1 MCAKVILLVVKLLPS
16 KTVFLINLVEM
27 LNEKK
32 IKKKFVSK
40 FIKIIF
46 KVILYINIFI
56 NKKLLWDYWINWALE
71 LQYIFLFLKQK
82 TTKIVVQV
90 AVSGRSFTITSVTV
104 IHFLNGFA
112 AGGKKKK
119 TKQNMF

>member
-1 MCAKVILLVVKLLPS
+1 M
-16 KTVFLINLVEM
+16 
-27 LNEKK
+27 
-32 IKKKFVSK
+32 
-40 FIKIIF
+40 
-46 KVILYINIFI
+46 
-56 NKKLLWDYWINWALE
+56 E

-112 AGGKKKK
+112 AGGKKKQNK
-119 TKQNMF
+119 TKHVLNHEEFNIVEVM